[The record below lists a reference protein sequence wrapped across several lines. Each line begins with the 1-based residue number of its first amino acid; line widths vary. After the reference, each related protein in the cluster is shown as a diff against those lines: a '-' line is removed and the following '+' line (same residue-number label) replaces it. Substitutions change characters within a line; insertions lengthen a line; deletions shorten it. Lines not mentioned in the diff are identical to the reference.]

1 MPATL
6 TGAMTAP
13 RSRSAASRE
22 VRVVCAA
29 FAKGLRTILAAKLH
43 GAYVYGAVAFPD
55 RLPTH
60 DIDFHVILNG
70 SLTKAERSAL
80 EELHESLS
88 RCFPRFGG
96 ELDGYYIL
104 LRDTRRVKRP
114 RSQMWQ
120 RAADDSWALH
130 CEHVRAGRC
139 IVLHGPDPKKVYPR
153 PSWRQV
159 DKALRG
165 ELRYIERHLRDYPDY
180 CILNLC
186 RLVYSYETG
195 DVAVSKAAASVW
207 ACDALPE
214 WRRPIRAARRSYAGR
229 LTPPEREFM
238 LAEVKG
244 LFESARA
251 RIEAARKR
259 TRKGNPKAR
268 VTRSVSRVSGDAN
281 RDHPLSPARPR
292 V

>member
-1 MPATL
+1 
-6 TGAMTAP
+6 MTA
-13 RSRSAASRE
+13 RCSRSAASKK
-22 VRVVCAA
+22 VQAVCAA
-29 FAKGLRTILAAKLH
+29 FAKGLRSILGAKLC
-43 GAYVYGAVAFPD
+43 GAYVYGDVAFPD

-60 DIDFHVILNG
+60 DIDFHVILNEP
-70 SLTKAERSAL
+70 LTEAEGPAL

-88 RCFPRFGG
+88 RRFPPLGG

-120 RAADDSWALH
+120 RATDDAWALH

-139 IVLHGPDPKKVYPR
+139 IVLHGPDPTAVYPQ
-153 PSWRQV
+153 PSWSEV
-159 DKALRG
+159 EKALRG
-165 ELRYIERHLRDYPDY
+165 ELRYVERHLRDYPDY

-186 RLVYSYETG
+186 RLIYSYETR

-207 ACDALPE
+207 ARDALPE
-214 WRRPIRAARRSYAGR
+214 WRRAIRAARRSYAGR
-229 LTPPEREFM
+229 STPQERESM

-251 RIEAARKR
+251 RFHAARKSNR
-259 TRKGNPKAR
+259 GGKAKTHVR
-268 VTRSVSRVSGDAN
+268 RGTSRV
-281 RDHPLSPARPR
+281 
-292 V
+292 